1 MKRDKKDGRKV
12 FQSLTLVT
20 QLGLNMIVSI
30 GLACALGVWLDRKLG
45 TSYIT
50 VILFILGVIAGGQS
64 VYRMVQKIYGDG
76 KETRGSGISDED
88 HRDTEKKG

>member
-12 FQSLTLVT
+12 FQSLALVT
-20 QLGLNMIVSI
+20 QLG
-30 GLACALGVWLDRKLG
+30 ALGVWLDRKLG